1 MELVLLA
8 FLFLVCSTLYR
19 EGFDPYHPD
28 TKPPYLPDQSYSGH
42 LVLAEKHIQDLLNKT
57 SSKTPYLEDLL
68 LLLQSIG

>member
-1 MELVLLA
+1 MEVFIA
-8 FLFLVCSTLYR
+8 FLLLLCTLLYR

-42 LVLAEKHIQDLLNKT
+42 LVLAEKHIQNLLYTT

-68 LLLQSIG
+68 RLLQSIG